1 MAERPIFLPRYDA
14 NRLVEEKTFS
24 FEWNAGL
31 APIQK
36 KKNVAALH
44 ASAASGGYSP
54 LLEVSSKSEEELG
67 RRLSAFSLA
76 VEIDGNCFVPLEC
89 AFQGSKVFE
98 KGGPFNDIFSMDPRD
113 AKRDSRLISSGDL
126 IGFSFEGQDFPLIPK
141 TAFYDWMYV
150 RALYPHREWLER
162 LSRYRGFTDI
172 EFNPERSVNCQAR
185 SCATFV
191 ALQSRGCLEE
201 CVKMPNQFIEIMK
214 PDSLEQPHSNN
225 LRQRSL
231 I

>member
-1 MAERPIFLPRYDA
+1 MAERPIFIPRHDA
-14 NRLVEEKTFS
+14 DRLVEEKTFS

-36 KKNVAALH
+36 KKNVTALH

-67 RRLSAFSLA
+67 RRLSAFNLK
-76 VEIDGNCFVPLEC
+76 VEIDDNCFVPMEC

-98 KGGPFNDIFSMDPRD
+98 QGGPFNDIFSMDPRD
-113 AKRDSRLISSGDL
+113 AKRDPRLTSSGNL
-126 IGFSFEGQDFPLIPK
+126 IGFIFEGQDYPLVPK
-141 TAFYDWMYV
+141 TAFYDWMYM
-150 RALYPHREWLER
+150 RSLYPHREWLER
-162 LSRYRGFTDI
+162 LSRYKGFTDI
-172 EFNPERSVNCQAR
+172 EFNPERSINCQAR

-191 ALQSRGCLEE
+191 ALQARDCLEE
-201 CVKMPNQFIEIMK
+201 CIKAPSHFIKILM

-225 LRQRSL
+225 LRQGSL